1 MNNKKLG
8 TAFEQKVVKYFSEQW
23 GYWTHFITPDA
34 RGAQPFDVII
44 AKDGKTHV
52 MDCKTSSDHIFR
64 ISRLEWNQQ
73 MAFEKWQRCGNS
85 KAWVI
90 IEYKDSIYMITYDD
104 LKEKKSIDL
113 NMLIPLA

>member
-8 TAFEQKVVKYFSEQW
+8 TAFERRVVEYFKEW
-23 GYWTHFITPDA
+23 GYWVHFISPDA

-52 MDCKTSSDHIFR
+52 MDCKTSADHNFR

-73 MAFEKWQRCGNS
+73 MAFERWQSCGNS
-85 KAWVI
+85 PAWII
-90 IEYKDSIYMITYDD
+90 IEYKNSIYMVTYDD
-104 LKEKKSIDL
+104 LKTKKSIDL
-113 NMLIPLA
+113 DKLIPLV